1 MKALILCASLIAVLF
16 APAASTAA
24 GFDHSYKAYAAILTN
39 HVKDGAVNY
48 RALSLNPDPLR
59 SVLGEFS
66 KATEADFA
74 LWTRAKQSAFLI
86 NVYNAHILMLVATNY
101 PTTSVRRLGRGVTSP
116 WQLPI
121 VRILGR
127 STTLEAIV
135 QGPLRRG
142 IEDPRVHYALCQG
155 AKGSPPLR
163 SEPYLPEKL
172 DEQFADQAKV
182 FLADPARNRVDA
194 KRKVLWL
201 SPVFLWYGADFT
213 NREPNLIKVIRP
225 HTATATAE
233 MIDAATVDEP
243 VKFDFADF
251 NWDLNEY
258 RPGSKP

>member
-39 HVKDGAVNY
+39 HVKDSAVNY

-66 KATEADFA
+66 KASEADFA

-101 PTTSVRRLGRGVTSP
+101 PGTTIRRMGRGVTSP

-121 VRILGR
+121 VRVVGR
-127 STTLEAIV
+127 TTTLEALV

-142 IEDPRVHYALCQG
+142 IGDARVHYALCQG
-155 AKGSPPLR
+155 AKGSPALR
-163 SEPYLPEKL
+163 SEPYHPDKL
-172 DEQFADQAKV
+172 DEQFADQARL
-182 FLADPARNRVDA
+182 FLGDSAKNRVDT

-201 SPVFLWYGADFT
+201 SPIFMWYGADFT
-213 NREPNLIKVIRP
+213 NREPSLIKIIRP
-225 HTATATAE
+225 HVDKTAGE
-233 MIDAATVDEP
+233 LIDAATAEEP
-243 VKFDFADF
+243 VKFDYSDF
-251 NWDLNEY
+251 NWDLNDQ
-258 RPGSKP
+258 RSRSKP